1 MRAPLRLR
9 RLTYGL
15 ATAHRRSSALNVL
28 RRPSVDL
35 AFIAAAHDVVPP
47 AFTGSRSPSSSDSRM
62 SWSAQALRFNGARL
76 AVVQSDAPAVAQLAG
91 HTFPHNC
98 SATSMPLLTRRSP
111 AFLCVALV
119 GLSSCGGSGEPTTS
133 PGNTPATVGGIL
145 YGAALGGGVAAYA
158 INASNGVL
166 TPIAGS
172 PFAAEASEPA
182 AFAMWLSANPARSV
196 LYLAVASTNI
206 EAWSANP
213 TTGVPAATSGAPFA
227 IALNGRIAVSPD
239 GNRVYAPT
247 GTGLATYSIGAD
259 GTLAAVDSRSDS
271 PGAGAAA
278 AVTPDGRFVY
288 LASGPGQSRI
298 STFSVSSA
306 TGALSPLAVNTLA
319 PSDTTFPGD
328 AGMAISP
335 NGRFLYLSSR
345 STLGRIEAYTIASS
359 TGGLSPVNGSP
370 FASPGS
376 PKELVLD
383 PSGKFLFVATG
394 SGVAAYEVDGAT
406 GALTAVAGSPFG
418 SSGMAHVVVDASGHF
433 LYATYLSSPIAAYT
447 IDQTTGALSAI
458 AGGPF
463 GTGTGDL
470 AILK

>member
-1 MRAPLRLR
+1 MPFLR
-9 RLTYGL
+9 
-15 ATAHRRSSALNVL
+15 
-28 RRPSVDL
+28 
-35 AFIAAAHDVVPP
+35 
-47 AFTGSRSPSSSDSRM
+47 
-62 SWSAQALRFNGARL
+62 
-76 AVVQSDAPAVAQLAG
+76 
-91 HTFPHNC
+91 
-98 SATSMPLLTRRSP
+98 RRSP

-119 GLSSCGGSGEPTTS
+119 ALGSCGGSGESSTS
-133 PGNTPATVGGIL
+133 PGNTPVKVGGIL
-145 YGAALGGGVAAYA
+145 YGTAPDGGVAAYA
-158 INASNGVL
+158 INASSGVL

-172 PFAAEASEPA
+172 PFAAQASEPA
-182 AFAMWLSANPARSV
+182 AFAMWLSAIPARSV
-196 LYLAVASTNI
+196 VYLAVASTNI

-213 TTGVPAATSGAPFA
+213 STGVPTATSGAPFA
-227 IALNGRIAVSPD
+227 IALNGRIAMSPD

-259 GTLAAVDSRSDS
+259 GILAAVDSRSDS
-271 PGAGAAA
+271 PGAGAAV

-288 LASGPGQSRI
+288 LASGPAQSRI

-306 TGALSPLAVNTLA
+306 TGALSPVAVNTLA

-370 FASPGS
+370 FGSPSS

-394 SGVAAYEVDGAT
+394 SGVAAYAVDAAS

-418 SSGMAHVVVDASGHF
+418 FSSMAHVAVDASGHY
-433 LYATYLSSPIAAYT
+433 LYATYLSSAIAAFT
-447 IDQTTGALSAI
+447 IDPTTGALSAI

>member
-1 MRAPLRLR
+1 
-9 RLTYGL
+9 
-15 ATAHRRSSALNVL
+15 
-28 RRPSVDL
+28 
-35 AFIAAAHDVVPP
+35 
-47 AFTGSRSPSSSDSRM
+47 
-62 SWSAQALRFNGARL
+62 
-76 AVVQSDAPAVAQLAG
+76 
-91 HTFPHNC
+91 
-98 SATSMPLLTRRSP
+98 MPLSRGWSP

-133 PGNTPATVGGIL
+133 PGNTGVTAGGVL
-145 YGAALGGGVAAYA
+145 YGAAVGGGVGAYA
-158 INASNGVL
+158 INASSGVL

-172 PFAAEASEPA
+172 PFAAEAVEPPQ
-182 AFAMWLSANPARSV
+182 FVMWLSANPARSV
-196 LYLAVASTNI
+196 VYLAVASTNI

-227 IALNGRIAVSPD
+227 IALNGRIAVSRD

-247 GTGLATYSIGAD
+247 GTGLATYGIGAD
-259 GTLAAVDSRSDS
+259 GTLAAVASRSDS

-288 LASGPGQSRI
+288 LASGPSQSRI

-306 TGALSPLAVNTLA
+306 TGALSPMAVNALA
-319 PSDTTFPGD
+319 ASDTVFPGD

-335 NGRFLYLSSR
+335 NGDFLYLSSR
-345 STLGRIEAYTIASS
+345 STLGRIEAYTISSS
-359 TGGLSPVNGSP
+359 TGVLSPVNGSP

-394 SGVAAYEVDGAT
+394 SGVAAYAVDAST

-418 SSGMAHVVVDASGHF
+418 FSSMAHVAVDPSGHF
-433 LYATYLSSPIAAYT
+433 LYATYLSSPIAAYA
-447 IDQTTGALSAI
+447 IDQTTGALSAM
-458 AGGPF
+458 AGSPF
-463 GTGTGDL
+463 GASTGDL

>member
-1 MRAPLRLR
+1 M
-9 RLTYGL
+9 
-15 ATAHRRSSALNVL
+15 
-28 RRPSVDL
+28 
-35 AFIAAAHDVVPP
+35 
-47 AFTGSRSPSSSDSRM
+47 TG
-62 SWSAQALRFNGARL
+62 
-76 AVVQSDAPAVAQLAG
+76 
-91 HTFPHNC
+91 
-98 SATSMPLLTRRSP
+98 
-111 AFLCVALV
+111 
-119 GLSSCGGSGEPTTS
+119 
-133 PGNTPATVGGIL
+133 GGIL

-158 INASNGVL
+158 INVSNGAL
-166 TPIAGS
+166 TPITGS

-182 AFAMWLSANPARSV
+182 AFTMWLSANPARRV
-196 LYLAVASTNI
+196 VYLAVASTNI
-206 EAWSANP
+206 ESWSANP
-213 TTGVPAATSGAPFA
+213 TTGVPTATSGAPFP

-247 GTGLATYSIGAD
+247 GTGLATYSIAAD
-259 GTLAAVDSRSDS
+259 GTLAGVDSRSDS

-306 TGALSPLAVNTLA
+306 TGALSPLAVNSLA
-319 PSDTTFPGD
+319 PSDTTFPGE

-335 NGRFLYLSSR
+335 NGQFLYLSSR

-370 FASPGS
+370 FAAPGL

-394 SGVAAYEVDGAT
+394 SGVAAYAVDAAS

-418 SSGMAHVVVDASGHF
+418 SSGIAHVVVDASGHF

-447 IDQTTGALSAI
+447 IDQKTGALSAI

>member
-1 MRAPLRLR
+1 
-9 RLTYGL
+9 
-15 ATAHRRSSALNVL
+15 
-28 RRPSVDL
+28 
-35 AFIAAAHDVVPP
+35 
-47 AFTGSRSPSSSDSRM
+47 M
-62 SWSAQALRFNGARL
+62 SILS
-76 AVVQSDAPAVAQLAG
+76 
-91 HTFPHNC
+91 
-98 SATSMPLLTRRSP
+98 RRSP
-111 AFLCVALV
+111 AFICVALV
-119 GLSSCGGSGEPTTS
+119 ALSSCGGSGEPTTS
-133 PGNTPATVGGIL
+133 PGNKPLTSGGIL
-145 YGAALGGGVAAYA
+145 YGASRGGGVAAYA
-158 INASNGVL
+158 INASSGVL

-172 PFAAEASEPA
+172 PFAPEASEPA

-196 LYLAVASTNI
+196 VYLAVASTNI
-206 EAWSANP
+206 ESWSANP

-239 GNRVYAPT
+239 GNHVYAPT
-247 GTGLATYSIGAD
+247 GTGLATYSVGAD
-259 GTLAAVDSRSDS
+259 GTLAAVDARSDS

-288 LASGPGQSRI
+288 LASGPDQSRI

-319 PSDTTFPGD
+319 PSDTAFPGD

-335 NGRFLYLSSR
+335 NGQFLYLSSR
-345 STLGRIEAYTIASS
+345 STQGRIEAYTIASS

-370 FASPGS
+370 FASPAS
-376 PKELVLD
+376 PKELILD
-383 PSGKFLFVATG
+383 PSGKFLFAATG
-394 SGVAAYEVDGAT
+394 SGVAAYAVDAAS

-418 SSGMAHVVVDASGHF
+418 SSGMAHLVVDASGHF

-447 IDQTTGALSAI
+447 IDQKTGALSAI

-463 GTGTGDL
+463 GAGTGDL